1 MNEPRR
7 PRLVA
12 VPLAVAACSPQP
24 DAANTAQ
31 ADPPLAGAAIGGP
44 FTLTG
49 ESGTPVSDRD
59 FAGQYRI
66 MYLGY
71 PICPDVCPVV
81 MQNLGAAMRLLD
93 QKDPAL
99 SARSQPIFVTVDTV
113 RDTTA
118 VLREFTDAFYPRL
131 PGMTGDSTTILKEI

>member
-1 MNEPRR
+1 MAGRAMNEPRR
-7 PRLVA
+7 ALLFA
-12 VPLAVAACSPQP
+12 FLLAVAACSPQP

-66 MYLGY
+66 MYFGY
-71 PICPDVCPVV
+71 TFCPDVCPVD
-81 MQNLGAAMRLLD
+81 MQNLGAAMR
-93 QKDPAL
+93 
-99 SARSQPIFVTVDTV
+99 ARKSVVSGKSVAV
-113 RDTTA
+113 R
-118 VLREFTDAFYPRL
+118 VV
-131 PGMTGDSTTILKEI
+131 PGGRRDSKKN